1 MIRWGKYSISRK
13 KMLQKYPNN
22 ILKKHFVESSVL
34 PSRFQS
40 EAIYSIKDLWI
51 KRKNQYE
58 EDCLLYNDD
67 FYLWMYMDE
76 IHTVSFRCDNISLS
90 TLGLYAINTGSN
102 MYKIPISYNNL
113 TRINRS
119 TKSKLCNGLTYLVN
133 QHKQDPTDQ
142 QDRI

>member
-1 MIRWGKYSISRK
+1 
-13 KMLQKYPNN
+13 MLQKYPNN

-67 FYLWMYMDE
+67 FYRWMYMDE
-76 IHTVSFRCDNISLS
+76 TSVSFRCDNISLS
-90 TLGLYAINTGSN
+90 TLGLYVINTGSN
-102 MYKIPISYNNL
+102 MYKISTRRGLWPQAAFWVLCLICDKQIVDIFEMYPQRAQRAGGISKDSFQSGKRL
-113 TRINRS
+113 
-119 TKSKLCNGLTYLVN
+119 
-133 QHKQDPTDQ
+133 
-142 QDRI
+142 